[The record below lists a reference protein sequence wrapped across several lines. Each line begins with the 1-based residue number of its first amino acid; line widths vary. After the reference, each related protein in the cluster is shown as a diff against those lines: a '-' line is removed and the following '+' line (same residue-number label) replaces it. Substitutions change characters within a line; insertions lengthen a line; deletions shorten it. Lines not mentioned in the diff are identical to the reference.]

1 MSLDL
6 LGFIRGA
13 LTAVLFGAF
22 ITLWIWS
29 WSRQRKPSFDAAARL
44 PLEDDEGP
52 SRPVV

>member
-6 LGFIRGA
+6 VGLIRGA

-29 WSRQRKPSFDAAARL
+29 WGRERKPGFDAAARL
-44 PLEDDEGP
+44 PLEEGGEP
-52 SRPVV
+52 PAQR